1 MAKKGRGT
9 NTHGH
14 GTHRRGKGRKGGVG
28 YAGTYKQR
36 WIKTI
41 KGGKPNS
48 PRGKVGHFGKY
59 GFTRGGL
66 SKDPVVVNLD
76 WLNENVDKEIDLAK
90 MGIDKLLG
98 HGKITKPLKIV
109 VPAWSATAEKKVK
122 AAGGHISK

>member
-1 MAKKGRGT
+1 MSKKGRGS

-41 KGGKPNS
+41 KGGKPNA
-48 PRGKVGHFGKY
+48 PRGKVGHFGKH

-66 SKDPVVVNLD
+66 SDEAKVVNVS
-76 WLNENVDKEIDLAK
+76 WVSGQFDKEANLREL
-90 MGIDKLLG
+90 GIDKLLG
-98 HGKITKPLKIV
+98 QGKITKPLKIV
-109 VPAWSATAEKKVK
+109 VPAWSASAEKKVK
-122 AAGGHISK
+122 AAGGQLSK